1 MGKLPDNGGIFS
13 NSVSSHIP
21 VGHLF
26 VEFRAITAAKGVIE
40 QPYFFMNFLSD
51 ATEIMMKTT
60 GKTLWVA
67 GTLMG
72 SILAMALLY
81 PNGNPTSPRTGVL
94 KSSKKNSVAVPRL
107 PSQISG
113 SIQPSADEF
122 FELSAA
128 PDPEGI
134 VAVASLQKSIKLPG
148 VFRGDWGE
156 TPVYVKDDRVN
167 HEGSVYLSLLDDN
180 QDQVPALNPAY
191 WQLIKPGKDRDP
203 ALCMSPAPGADLGE
217 CDFTGDLVLK
227 DLDLSGA
234 NLSKARLSGDLGFAD
249 LSGANLSRV
258 AVLGSLIIG
267 PDTRIDHANLSGL
280 QSDGN
285 NPVIAESADM
295 NNSNLSNANLYGAR
309 MKGVNLENATLTGAK
324 LTGADLTSA
333 QFQAASLRQS
343 DLTYANLSSGNFSN
357 ASLNEANLS
366 EASLIGADF
375 SKANLQQANLAGA
388 DLSEADLSGANLSG
402 ANFVGGQGAETAHID
417 RQTNFTSAICP
428 DGVTVDGTQVTTCVG
443 HGF

>member
-1 MGKLPDNGGIFS
+1 M
-13 NSVSSHIP
+13 
-21 VGHLF
+21 F
-26 VEFRAITAAKGVIE
+26 VEFRTITAAKGVIE
-40 QPYFFMNFLSD
+40 QPYVLLKFLIED
-51 ATEIMMKTT
+51 TEIIMKSTD
-60 GKTLWVA
+60 KTLWVPL
-67 GTLMG
+67 TLMG

-81 PNGNPTSPRTGVL
+81 LNGTPPSPRTGAL
-94 KSSKKNSVAVPRL
+94 KFTKKNSVVAPRL
-107 PSQISG
+107 PRQISG
-113 SIQPSADEF
+113 SIQPSTGEF
-122 FELSAA
+122 FELPAA
-128 PDPEGI
+128 PAPESI
-134 VAVASLQKSIKLPG
+134 VAEAKPQKSTKLPG
-148 VFRGDWGE
+148 VFRGDWGDK
-156 TPVYVKDDRVN
+156 PVYGKGDRVN
-167 HEGSVYLSLLDDN
+167 HEGAVYLSLRGDN
-180 QDQVPALNPAY
+180 QNQAPALNPAY
-191 WQLIKPGKDRDP
+191 WQLIKPAKDKDP
-203 ALCMSPAPGADLGE
+203 ALCLSPAPGADLGE

-234 NLSKARLSGDLGFAD
+234 NLSKARLSGDLGVAD

-295 NNSNLSNANLYGAR
+295 NSSNLSNASLYGAR

-333 QFQAASLRQS
+333 QFQAATLRQT
-343 DLTYANLSSGNFSN
+343 DLTYANLSSGNFNN
-357 ASLNEANLS
+357 ASMNEANLS
-366 EASLIGADF
+366 ESSLNGASF
-375 SKANLQQANLAGA
+375 SQANLQHANLAGA
-388 DLSEADLSGANLSG
+388 DLSEADLTGTNLSG
-402 ANFVGGQGAETAHID
+402 ANLAGGHGAETAHID

>member
-1 MGKLPDNGGIFS
+1 MWLP
-13 NSVSSHIP
+13 
-21 VGHLF
+21 L
-26 VEFRAITAAKGVIE
+26 A
-40 QPYFFMNFLSD
+40 
-51 ATEIMMKTT
+51 
-60 GKTLWVA
+60 
-67 GTLMG
+67 LMG
-72 SILAMALLY
+72 SLFVMGLLY
-81 PNGNPTSPRTGVL
+81 LNGNPPSTRIGVL
-94 KSSKKNSVAVPRL
+94 NSAKKNTVVAPHLPR
-107 PSQISG
+107 QISG
-113 SIQPSADEF
+113 SIKPLTGDFIEIPG
-122 FELSAA
+122 A
-128 PDPEGI
+128 PAPESI
-134 VAVASLQKSIKLPG
+134 VAVTKPNKSTKLPG

-156 TPVYVKDDRVN
+156 TPIYVKDDRVN
-167 HEGSVYLSLLDDN
+167 HEGAVYLSLLDDN
-180 QDQVPALNPAY
+180 QNQVPALIPAY
-191 WQLIKPGKDRDP
+191 WQLIKPAKDKDP
-203 ALCMSPAPGADLGE
+203 ALCLSPAPGADLGE

-234 NLSKARLSGDLGFAD
+234 NLSKARLSGDLGVAD
-249 LSGANLSRV
+249 LSGANLSRA

-309 MKGVNLENATLTGAK
+309 MKGVNLDNATLTGAK

-333 QFQAASLRQS
+333 QFQAATLRQT

-366 EASLIGADF
+366 ESSLIGADF
-375 SKANLQQANLAGA
+375 SQANLQQANLAGA

-402 ANFVGGQGAETAHID
+402 ANFAGGQGAETAHID
-417 RQTNFTSAICP
+417 RRTNFTSAVCP